1 MKGKKCKK
9 WTFKLLI
16 PVFLLTLLLGMC
28 TVVYA
33 ENTAADTTSDTAS
46 EEYDTS
52 ESEDFDMSALEDYDT
67 SSEESFDSEDM
78 SDEELAALM
87 ESLTS
92 STMTGA
98 LTSEESVSSANAS
111 SKKYWTYA
119 TVAVAVIGAL
129 AVLAVAGVIVMYI
142 RRRKKENPK
151 PAGKGFNISMS
162 VLTAAFLVLIVA
174 VNLLTTTYA
183 SAIDAVLARY
193 EGVEVETSSEDWI
206 QLAYDVASEGMV
218 LLENND
224 DTLPLDTATETK
236 VNLLGYYA
244 YNPNYSGTGSG
255 GTDETE
261 NTVSIVDGLTN
272 AGFEVNTAVLD
283 EGVYEVDESSSSD
296 LGFEEATYTVEE
308 VSIDSYT
315 GEASFE
321 SMKEYSDIAIV
332 VLCRAAG
339 EGADLTDYESDEGN
353 MYLELTQNEKD
364 LLEAATDTFEKV
376 IVVYNGG
383 NALEMDFMED
393 YDIDA
398 LIWCGDPGEYG
409 FDVLGQII
417 SGEVN
422 PSGSLPDTWVYD
434 SYSAA
439 ASENFANQ
447 EADNTDG
454 YYVDY
459 VEGIYVGYRW
469 YETAYAE
476 SAVITNTTNGVT
488 YDFSDYYS
496 IVRYPF
502 GYGLSYTTFEQEI
515 VGGISDGDVLDPT
528 GTISVE
534 VEVTNTGDVAG
545 KETVQLYVTVP
556 YTEYD
561 QENGVE
567 KSEVTLVGYAKTS
580 ELEPGESETMTVEVS
595 VEDYIASYD
604 SSYNNGDGTYG
615 SYMLDAGEY
624 VFSIRSDSHTV
635 IDSVSMTLDES
646 WFYSG
651 ENQRSSDEQAAYNQF
666 DDAARGEYLSRQD
679 GFANYESAMNSVS
692 SSVES
697 TEFDDDPAAYDDWYD
712 EAVTEELVEGVDY
725 DADGDLTLDDMEG
738 LDYDDPLWDELIAQ
752 LSVEELVDLAEG
764 ALGGTV
770 GVESIG
776 TDDMG
781 NTEGPSG
788 ITSMYSSIHTV
799 SYPTTVTLAA
809 TFNND
814 LAYQYGQMIA
824 DQAHDLG
831 MTSWNAPAVNI
842 HRWAYSGRN
851 YEYFSE
857 DAVLSAGIA
866 AYEVKGATD
875 NGLLTYVKH
884 FALNNMESNR
894 SGQLHTYSNE
904 QAIREIYL
912 KSFEA
917 AVKIGNT
924 HGIMSSMN
932 YIGDVYTSVSY
943 ELLTE
948 VLRNEW
954 GFDGVVV
961 TDMAEGDYATLS
973 SDSAIRAGTNT
984 WLAVI
989 APSFSTDSDADIY
1002 YLQEAAH
1009 GLLYAFANVTRISS
1023 GVYDWQTYI
1032 YLLSVELAVLAA
1044 SCIGAIVVR
1053 NKKPKKKKV
1062 QTQAE
1067 A

>member
-1 MKGKKCKK
+1 MKGKKLKRR
-9 WTFKLLI
+9 TFKLLI
-16 PVFLLTLLLGMC
+16 PVFLLALLFGMC
-28 TVVYA
+28 TAVYA
-33 ENTAADTTSDTAS
+33 EDTAADTTSDTVS

-67 SSEESFDSEDM
+67 SSAESFDSEDM

-206 QLAYDVASEGMV
+206 QLAYDIASEGMV

-580 ELEPGESETMTVEVS
+580 ELEPGESETVTVEVS

-1053 NKKPKKKKV
+1053 SRKPKKKKV